1 MINML
6 TALTDKVDS
15 MQEDIGNVSRE
26 LEILEIK
33 MKEILKNFN
42 RNDECFQ

>member
-33 MKEILKNFN
+33 MIEIKKNFN